1 MNHMYRI
8 KNNQLIISKPV
19 KKEDMDF
26 YIQTTNLY
34 GYDEPMII
42 DDWYFDHSYR
52 FSIVQICGY
61 LYIYDSLEDTL
72 YEWPLSQSVQNP
84 IRELLDAILERDVY
98 CRPALNQHHLLKC
111 LEGGF

>member
-1 MNHMYRI
+1 MYRI

-26 YIQTTNLY
+26 YITTSNLY
-34 GYDEPMII
+34 GYDEPII
-42 DDWYFDHSYR
+42 KDEWYFDHSYR

-61 LYIYDSLEDTL
+61 LYILDSQNCII
-72 YEWPLSQSVQNP
+72 YNWPLSQNVQNP
-84 IRELLDAILERDVY
+84 IRELLDSLIDTNLLCTKADD
-98 CRPALNQHHLLKC
+98 QTHLLKC

>member
-1 MNHMYRI
+1 MYKI
-8 KNNQLIISKPV
+8 NEYDELIISKPSI
-19 KKEDMDF
+19 EDEEF
-26 YIQTTNLY
+26 YMTTSNLY
-34 GYDEPMII
+34 GWDEPII
-42 DDWYFDHSYR
+42 KDDWYFDHSYR

-98 CRPALNQHHLLKC
+98 CRLALDQHHLLKC